1 MSHSP
6 ARAGLREWTGLAV
19 LVLPTLLVS
28 IDVSVMLLA
37 LPRISETFHADAA
50 QQLWIM
56 DIYGFLL
63 AGFLITMGNLGDRI
77 GRRKLVMIG
86 GAAFALASALVAFS
100 PSAPVLI
107 GARALL
113 GVAGA
118 TLTPSMLAL
127 ISNMF
132 KDERQRGLAIS
143 VWFSCFMGG
152 MLVGPLVGGLLIEH
166 FWWGAPFLLG
176 VPVMGLML
184 LLAPRFV
191 PEYRHEGA
199 GPIDL
204 LSVVLSLGA
213 ILPMVFGLKEFARGD
228 FSTLSVGAVV
238 AGLAFTFAFFR
249 RQASLTQPL
258 IDLKLFTNRAFTAVI
273 AAMFLMTATGAF
285 MVFMAQY
292 FQLVAGLTPAVA
304 GLCTLPGVAAAV
316 VGILFAPK
324 IAQSIRPATLIA
336 AGLCLAIA
344 GMVLVIVAVSGLGLP
359 IVILGF
365 VMFNLGCSPMVT
377 LGTGIMLGFVAPE
390 RAGAAAAL
398 QETSSELGFSLGIA
412 AMGSLATVIY
422 RSVLSGGLP
431 ADLTVDQQKAALE
444 TLAGAVDLA
453 GKVEQGSALLASA
466 RDAFIASLRAV
477 AGVEAG
483 ILLLVAIIAIVALR
497 QVRPLGQGQAAGHAE
512 AALPQAAE

>member
-6 ARAGLREWTGLAV
+6 SRAGLREWTGLAV

-86 GAAFALASALVAFS
+86 GAAFALASVLVAFS
-100 PSAPVLI
+100 PNALVLI
-107 GARALL
+107 AARALL

-191 PEYRHEGA
+191 PEYRHEAA
-199 GPIDL
+199 GPI
-204 LSVVLSLGA
+204 
-213 ILPMVFGLKEFARGD
+213 
-228 FSTLSVGAVV
+228 
-238 AGLAFTFAFFR
+238 
-249 RQASLTQPL
+249 
-258 IDLKLFTNRAFTAVI
+258 
-273 AAMFLMTATGAF
+273 
-285 MVFMAQY
+285 
-292 FQLVAGLTPAVA
+292 
-304 GLCTLPGVAAAV
+304 
-316 VGILFAPK
+316 
-324 IAQSIRPATLIA
+324 
-336 AGLCLAIA
+336 
-344 GMVLVIVAVSGLGLP
+344 
-359 IVILGF
+359 
-365 VMFNLGCSPMVT
+365 
-377 LGTGIMLGFVAPE
+377 
-390 RAGAAAAL
+390 
-398 QETSSELGFSLGIA
+398 
-412 AMGSLATVIY
+412 
-422 RSVLSGGLP
+422 
-431 ADLTVDQQKAALE
+431 
-444 TLAGAVDLA
+444 
-453 GKVEQGSALLASA
+453 
-466 RDAFIASLRAV
+466 
-477 AGVEAG
+477 
-483 ILLLVAIIAIVALR
+483 
-497 QVRPLGQGQAAGHAE
+497 
-512 AALPQAAE
+512 